1 MVTKTRELET
11 GGNQAAVDEM
21 AKKVKVAK
29 DNALE
34 VMKKAGYDI
43 GDVVQ
48 VMVDPQLPFMGYTMP
63 RGNDKYRIVV
73 SGGSVDSGLLE
84 GLLVHEMSHVYRMKT
99 RHLSHNGQLIEE
111 AVNSFGKNVA
121 KYDYQQRSEER
132 RVGKECRER
141 YTTHEKQKRRE

>member
-1 MVTKTRELET
+1 ITCSEYRRASKMVTKTRELET

-34 VMKKAGYDI
+34 MMKKAGYDI

-73 SGGSVDSGLLE
+73 SGGSVVFGVLE
-84 GLLVHEMSHVYRMKT
+84 GVMGRVMAHVDRM
-99 RHLSHNGQLIEE
+99 RARDLIHIGQ
-111 AVNSFGKNVA
+111 
-121 KYDYQQRSEER
+121 
-132 RVGKECRER
+132 
-141 YTTHEKQKRRE
+141 

>member
-34 VMKKAGYDI
+34 IMKKAGYDI

-99 RHLSHNGQLIEE
+99 RHLSHNGQ
-111 AVNSFGKNVA
+111 V
-121 KYDYQQRSEER
+121 
-132 RVGKECRER
+132 
-141 YTTHEKQKRRE
+141 

>member
-21 AKKVKVAK
+21 AEKVKVAK

-34 VMKKAGYDI
+34 MMQRAGYDI

-63 RGNDKYRIVV
+63 RGNDKYGIVV
-73 SGGSVDSGLLE
+73 SGGSVDSGRLE
-84 GLLVHEMSHVYRMKT
+84 GVMVHEFAPVHMK
-99 RHLSHNGQLIEE
+99 
-111 AVNSFGKNVA
+111 K
-121 KYDYQQRSEER
+121 
-132 RVGKECRER
+132 
-141 YTTHEKQKRRE
+141 